1 MKSYFIYFL
10 VSFLLCLISC
20 HSKTDEQLENNPNE
34 MTQDLGENPNT
45 SAETSVKTQ
54 LNKDLIEAGKKG
66 DIAAVKSLLAKGADV
81 NAKDKDKSTVLM
93 WASLIGHTEIV
104 RWLIQEKANVN
115 LVNRWGSTALIRAS
129 LYVRLEIVKLLIKAG
144 ANVNVRN
151 KGGQTALGQ
160 ATELTAS
167 DSDKQIVLEKRQAE
181 VVRELKAAGA
191 TE

>member
-1 MKSYFIYFL
+1 MKSQFIYFL

-20 HSKTDEQLENNPNE
+20 HGEPNE

-81 NAKDKDKSTVLM
+81 NATDKDDNTVLM
-93 WASLIGHTEIV
+93 WASINGHTEV
-104 RWLIQEKANVN
+104 VGWLIKEKADVD
-115 LVNRWGSTALIRAS
+115 LVNRWNSTALIRAS
-129 LYVRLEIVKLLIKAG
+129 LFAHLEVVRLLIKAG
-144 ANVNVRN
+144 ADVNVRD
-151 KGGQTALGQ
+151 KAGQTALGR

-167 DSDKQIVLEKRQAE
+167 DSDKQVALEKRQAE
-181 VVRELKAAGA
+181 VVKELKAKGA
-191 TE
+191 IE